1 MLGAPDPMMRFP
13 AATQFGVYLAMQN
26 TSLQPILV
34 KPILY
39 YMQGADV
46 VKRPLNAIALGARQ
60 VKHWSPDE
68 VSAEFGLPK
77 LNGMINL
84 LFSYQGGPSD
94 VIMASGSID
103 QTRNYVFEVKTK
115 GVGKS
120 LGQEL
125 KDWDVSN
132 GNDTMIS
139 LINLEDKDQDY
150 WVTLFFDG
158 GHYKVPVHLKAGGSS
173 MFNVSEV
180 IMMQHADRD
189 GSTIPAGTLR
199 GTAVL
204 SSASVDPQWINAGV
218 SVGIFNVST
227 ATCGQRCPN
236 CSDYSDFE
244 VLPYNSSS
252 YFAAIGGTAA
262 FQSWGFA
269 QDGLWHNVTSLSSW
283 TSDNTS
289 VATSQG
295 VGGYN
300 GVSSRYI

>member
-1 MLGAPDPMMRFP
+1 MR
-13 AATQFGVYLAMQN
+13 QFLKRIRKKLRDWRTWLVMGGLLLLSIWCDRLWILQYPGVVL
-26 TSLQPILV
+26 
-34 KPILY
+34 
-39 YMQGADV
+39 
-46 VKRPLNAIALGARQ
+46 
-60 VKHWSPDE
+60 
-68 VSAEFGLPK
+68 
-77 LNGMINL
+77 
-84 LFSYQGGPSD
+84 
-94 VIMASGSID
+94 
-103 QTRNYVFEVKTK
+103 
-115 GVGKS
+115 
-120 LGQEL
+120 
-125 KDWDVSN
+125 
-132 GNDTMIS
+132 
-139 LINLEDKDQDY
+139 
-150 WVTLFFDG
+150 
-158 GHYKVPVHLKAGGSS
+158 
-173 MFNVSEV
+173 
-180 IMMQHADRD
+180 MQHADRD